1 MATTAHFTDEQIIA
15 LYFERDETA
24 IAETDRKYGS
34 YLLTIAHN
42 ILQNLPDSEE
52 CRNDTYLRVW
62 NDIPPTRPR
71 AFAAY
76 LAKIIR
82 GLSINRLKFNHRAK
96 RVPPEVTASF
106 ADLEDVLPDRT
117 DAEWESKEIARV
129 IEAFLQTLSA
139 RKRYVFMCR
148 YFALFPT
155 AEIAT
160 KLGISE
166 SAVRKALASMKNDL
180 RALLKKEGITV

>member
-1 MATTAHFTDEQIIA
+1 MATTAYFTDEQIIA
-15 LYFERDETA
+15 LYFDRDETA
-24 IAETDRKYGS
+24 IAQTDRKYGA

-82 GLSINRLKFNHRAK
+82 GLSINRWKHNRRAK
-96 RVPPEVTASF
+96 RVPPEATESF
-106 ADLEDVLPDRT
+106 SDLADCLPDRT
-117 DAEWESKEIARV
+117 DEEWESKEIARV
-129 IEAFLQTLSA
+129 IETFLQTLSA
-139 RKRYVFMCR
+139 RKRYMFMCR
-148 YFALFPT
+148 YYALYPT
-155 AEIAT
+155 SDIAK

-166 SAVRKALASMKNDL
+166 SAVRKALAAMKNDL
-180 RALLKKEGITV
+180 RGLLEQEGITV